1 MSRSGAVWYH
11 EKKRPALGKN
21 AGRRI
26 GEINMSQDQGGRNYR
41 YTQNRELSW
50 LRFNRRVLE
59 EAGDGAVP
67 LLERLKFISIFTSN
81 LDEFFMVRVG
91 NLFDLSLVSPGQI
104 DNKTGETP
112 MEQLEA
118 VYSVIPG
125 LIEMKNQLYA
135 DVAALLRE
143 KGVCDLE
150 MDELSPEERRYV
162 SSYYKARI
170 LPVLSPQIVDSRHP
184 FPHLANKALYIA
196 ALLRSRKGNA
206 SLGFVPVPPN
216 LPAFLNMPG
225 DPGRFIRMETVI
237 HHYALS
243 LFGEYKPESSCVLC
257 ATRNADLSFDKE
269 LLEDNLSSGEDLRSS
284 MSKLLKKRAS
294 LSVVRLEFSKKIGG
308 EFLKL
313 LKSRVG
319 VENRQI
325 YFGQAPLDM
334 KYVFALI
341 SSLPETTSAPLTF
354 PPYQPR
360 WPEDLD
366 EKSSIIEQV
375 RRKDKLLF
383 FPFDGVDPFL
393 KLLSEAAERP
403 DVISIRITIY
413 RLASS
418 SKIAHILCKAA
429 ENGKEVI
436 VLMELRA
443 RFDEANNISW
453 SRLLEDSGCQVIY
466 GVEDYKCHSKICLI
480 TMRKGDKLSYITQI
494 GTGNYNERTNEMYT
508 DLSLMTANEQIGL
521 DGTVFFQNMLVGN
534 LEGTYRHLLVAPAGL
549 KPRLLELIDSEIA
562 KGPEGCIRIKANAL
576 TERDMIDKLAEA
588 SRAGVQIQMVLRGI
602 CCLRPGI
609 AGQTENVHVASI
621 VGRFLEHGRIYCFGR
636 GKTARLYIASADLM
650 TRNLTRRVEIA
661 CPIYDSEVR
670 GQLLWILH
678 TQLEDNV
685 KASSLLPDGSYCR
698 KTNSLAPRSSQE
710 TFMKKTIHRT
720 CPVPAERPRGLH
732 RLFGGLRNRGGRQET

>member
-1 MSRSGAVWYH
+1 
-11 EKKRPALGKN
+11 
-21 AGRRI
+21 
-26 GEINMSQDQGGRNYR
+26 
-41 YTQNRELSW
+41 
-50 LRFNRRVLE
+50 
-59 EAGDGAVP
+59 
-67 LLERLKFISIFTSN
+67 
-81 LDEFFMVRVG
+81 
-91 NLFDLSLVSPGQI
+91 
-104 DNKTGETP
+104 
-112 MEQLEA
+112 
-118 VYSVIPG
+118 
-125 LIEMKNQLYA
+125 
-135 DVAALLRE
+135 
-143 KGVCDLE
+143 
-150 MDELSPEERRYV
+150 
-162 SSYYKARI
+162 
-170 LPVLSPQIVDSRHP
+170 
-184 FPHLANKALYIA
+184 
-196 ALLRSRKGNA
+196 
-206 SLGFVPVPPN
+206 
-216 LPAFLNMPG
+216 
-225 DPGRFIRMETVI
+225 METMI
-237 HHYALS
+237 LHYALS
-243 LFGEYKPESSCVLC
+243 LFGEYKPEASCVLC

-269 LLEDNLSSGEDLRSS
+269 LLEDNADLSSGEDLRSS

-313 LKSRVG
+313 LKNRVG

-325 YFGQAPLDM
+325 YFDQAPLDM
-334 KYVFALI
+334 KYVFDLI
-341 SSLPETTSAPLTF
+341 RSLPETASAPLLF

-366 EKSSIIEQV
+366 KKSSIIEQV

-429 ENGKEVI
+429 ENGKEVT

-480 TMRKGDKLSYITQI
+480 TLRKGDKLSYITQI
-494 GTGNYNERTNEMYT
+494 GTGNYNERTNAQYT

-534 LEGTYRHLLVAPAGL
+534 LEGAYRHLLVAPAGL
-549 KPRLLELIDSEIA
+549 KSKLLELIDGEIA
-562 KGPEGCIRIKANAL
+562 KGPAGCIRIKANGL
-576 TERDMIDKLAEA
+576 TEREMIDKLAEA
-588 SRAGVQIQMVLRGI
+588 SRAGVHIQMVLRGI

-609 AGQTENVHVASI
+609 AGQTENVHVTSI

-661 CPIYDSEVR
+661 CPVYDSEVR
-670 GQLLWILH
+670 EQLLWILH

-685 KASSLLPDGSYCR
+685 KATSLLPDGSCCR
-698 KTNSLAPRSSQE
+698 KTNSQTPCSSQE
-710 TFMKKTIHRT
+710 VFMEKTIHK
-720 CPVPAERPRGLH
+720 PYQAPPERPRGLH
-732 RLFGGLRNRGGRQET
+732 RLFGGLRSKGGRQEN